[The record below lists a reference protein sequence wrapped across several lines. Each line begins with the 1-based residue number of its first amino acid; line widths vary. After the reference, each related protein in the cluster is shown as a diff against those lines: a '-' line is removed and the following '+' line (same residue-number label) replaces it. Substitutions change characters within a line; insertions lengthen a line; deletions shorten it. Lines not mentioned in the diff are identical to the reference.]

1 MVVGAAELSVHI
13 PIGLCVVD
21 GVFAKGLQGVLGK
34 TGVFTELW
42 KRP

>member
-1 MVVGAAELSVHI
+1 MVVGSAELSVRI

-21 GVFAKGLQGVLGK
+21 GVFAKGLQGAWGKMGVL
-34 TGVFTELW
+34 TELW